1 MPTER
6 GNANDKGE
14 VIMSKILKSPAKYV
28 QGPGVL
34 REFDRYL
41 QGMGK
46 HLLILISQSGTKRI
60 CPTLE
65 ACFAHQPD
73 YVLHY
78 EVFKGECSQSQIDR
92 LTAVCQERGC
102 TAVVG
107 IGGGKILDAAK
118 GVAYY
123 AGLPVVIVPTVAST
137 DSPCSSLSV
146 VYRDNGEFE
155 RYLFLDNCPDMVLV
169 DTEVIVKAPVKL
181 LVAGMGD
188 AMATWFEARA
198 CRASG
203 KDSQVHA
210 KPTRAATGLA
220 AMCWDD
226 LLQYGPQAKQD
237 AENGVCSEAVETIV
251 EVNTYLS
258 SVGFES
264 GGLAAAHAIQ
274 KGFTFIPQLHEQY
287 HGNKVAFC
295 TLTQLMLE
303 EAPTEEVDA
312 VLAFC
317 RQVGLPV
324 CFADMGY
331 TEIDHELLRLAA
343 EKACVVGSTIH
354 NMPFPVVPD
363 MVYKAMLAA
372 DEAGSSCRKR

>member
-1 MPTER
+1 
-6 GNANDKGE
+6 
-14 VIMSKILKSPAKYV
+14 MSKILKSPSKYV

-46 HLLILISQSGTKRI
+46 HLLIIISQSGTNRI

-65 ACFAHQPD
+65 QCFADKPD
-73 YVLHY
+73 YTMHY
-78 EVFKGECSQSQIDR
+78 EVFRGECSQSQIDR
-92 LTAVCQERGC
+92 LVDACRTNEC

-107 IGGGKILDAAK
+107 IGGGKILDTAK

-123 AGLPVVIVPTVAST
+123 AQLPVVIVPTVAST

-155 RYLFLDNCPDMVLV
+155 RYLFLDSCPDMVLV
-169 DTEVIVKAPVKL
+169 DTEVITKAPVKL

-203 KDSQVHA
+203 KDNQVHA

-220 AMCWDD
+220 SMCWDY
-226 LLQYGPQAKQD
+226 LRQYGPQARQD
-237 AENGVCSEAVETIV
+237 AENGVCSEAVEIIV

-274 KGFTFIPQLHEQY
+274 KGITYIPQLHELY

-295 TLTQLMLE
+295 TLTQLVLE
-303 EAPTEEVDA
+303 NAPEEEMEA
-312 VLAFC
+312 VLDFC
-317 RQVGLPV
+317 CQVGLPV

-331 TEIDHELLRLAA
+331 SDVDHARLYLAA
-343 EKACVVGSTIH
+343 EKACVDGSTIH
-354 NMPFPVVPD
+354 NLPFPVSAD
-363 MVYKAMLAA
+363 MVYAALVKADAL
-372 DEAGSSCRKR
+372 GSAYKAK

>member
-1 MPTER
+1 
-6 GNANDKGE
+6 
-14 VIMSKILKSPAKYV
+14 MSKILKSPSKYV
-28 QGPGVL
+28 QGFGIL
-34 REFDRYL
+34 REFNQHL

-46 HLLILISQSGTKRI
+46 RLFIIISQSGTKRI

-65 ACFAHQPD
+65 TSFADTD
-73 YVLHY
+73 YDLHY
-78 EVFKGECSQSQIDR
+78 EVFRGECSQNQIDCLVHTCR
-92 LTAVCQERGC
+92 ELGC

-107 IGGGKILDAAK
+107 IGGGKILDTAK

-146 VYRDNGEFE
+146 VYRDNGEFD
-155 RYLFLDNCPDMVLV
+155 RYLFLDKCPDMVLV
-169 DTEVIVKAPVKL
+169 DTAVIVNAPVEL

-203 KDSQVHA
+203 KNNQVHG

-220 AMCWDD
+220 AMCWDY
-226 LLQYGPQAKQD
+226 LRQYGPQAKRD
-237 AENGVCSEAVETIV
+237 VENGVCSEAVETIV

-303 EAPTEEVDA
+303 NAPVEEVDA

-331 TEIDHELLRLAA
+331 TEIDHVLLRLAA

-354 NMPFPVVPD
+354 NMPFPVTAD
-363 MVYKAMLAA
+363 MVYAALLEA
-372 DEAGSSCRKR
+372 DEAGSVCCKL

>member
-1 MPTER
+1 
-6 GNANDKGE
+6 
-14 VIMSKILKSPAKYV
+14 MSKILKSPSKYV

-46 HLLILISQSGTKRI
+46 HLLIIISQSGTKRI

-65 ACFAHQPD
+65 QCFADKPD
-73 YVLHY
+73 YTLHY
-78 EVFKGECSQSQIDR
+78 EVFRGECSQSQIDR
-92 LTAVCQERGC
+92 LVDVCRANGC

-107 IGGGKILDAAK
+107 IGGGKILDTAK

-123 AGLPVVIVPTVAST
+123 AELPVVIVPTVAST

-146 VYRDNGEFE
+146 VYRDSGEFE
-155 RYLFLDNCPDMVLV
+155 RYLFLDCCPDMVLV
-169 DTEVIVKAPVKL
+169 DTEVITKAPVEL

-203 KDSQVHA
+203 KDNQVHA

-220 AMCWDD
+220 AMCWDY
-226 LLQYGPQAKQD
+226 LRQYGPQARRD
-237 AENGVCSEAVETIV
+237 AENGICSEAVEIIV

-274 KGFTFIPQLHEQY
+274 KGFTFIPQLHGLY

-295 TLTQLMLE
+295 TLTQLVLE
-303 EAPTEEVDA
+303 NAPEEEVEA
-312 VLAFC
+312 VLDFC
-317 RQVGLPV
+317 CQVGLPV

-331 TEIDHELLRLAA
+331 SDVDHARLYLAA
-343 EKACVVGSTIH
+343 EKACVDGSTIH
-354 NMPFPVVPD
+354 NLPFPVSAD
-363 MVYKAMLAA
+363 MVYAALVKADAL
-372 DEAGSSCRKR
+372 GSAYKAK

>member
-1 MPTER
+1 
-6 GNANDKGE
+6 
-14 VIMSKILKSPAKYV
+14 MSKILKSPAKYV

-46 HLLILISQSGTKRI
+46 HLLIIISQSGTKRI

-65 ACFAHQPD
+65 ACFADQSD
-73 YVLHY
+73 YTLHY

-92 LTAVCQERGC
+92 LVTICRERSC

-107 IGGGKILDAAK
+107 IGGGKILDTAK

-123 AGLPVVIVPTVAST
+123 ADLPVIIVPTVAST

-203 KDSQVHA
+203 KDNQVHA

-220 AMCWDD
+220 AMCWDY
-226 LLQYGPQAKQD
+226 LRQYGPQAKRD
-237 AENGVCSEAVETIV
+237 VENGMCSEAVETIV

-295 TLTQLMLE
+295 TLTQLVLE
-303 EAPTEEVDA
+303 NASEDERSALLD
-312 VLAFC
+312 FC
-317 RQVGLPV
+317 CEVGLPM

-331 TEIDHELLRLAA
+331 FETDHTLLRLAA
-343 EKACVVGSTIH
+343 EKACVEGSTIH
-354 NMPFPVVPD
+354 NMPFPVTAD
-363 MVYKAMLAA
+363 MVYAALLEADAAGKAYH
-372 DEAGSSCRKR
+372 EERG

>member
-1 MPTER
+1 
-6 GNANDKGE
+6 
-14 VIMSKILKSPAKYV
+14 MSKILKSPAKYV

-34 REFDRYL
+34 QEFDRYL
-41 QGMGK
+41 QGMGNR
-46 HLLILISQSGTKRI
+46 LLVIISQSGTKRI

-65 ACFAHQPD
+65 QCFEGKD
-73 YVLHY
+73 YELHY
-78 EVFKGECSQSQIDR
+78 EIFQGECSQRQIDR
-92 LTAVCQERGC
+92 LVASAKDHGC

-107 IGGGKILDAAK
+107 IGGGKILDTAK
-118 GVAYY
+118 GVAYD

-146 VYRDNGEFE
+146 VYHDNGEFE
-155 RYLFLDNCPDMVLV
+155 RYLFLDSCPDMVLV
-169 DTEVIVKAPVKL
+169 DTAVIAKAPVSL

-203 KDSQVHA
+203 SNNQVHA
-210 KPTRAATGLA
+210 QPTRAATGLA
-220 AMCWDD
+220 AMCWDY
-226 LLQYGPQAKQD
+226 LQKDGVQAKQD
-237 AENGVCSEAVETIV
+237 LEEGKCTEAVETIV

-303 EAPTEEVDA
+303 QAPQAEVDA
-312 VLAFC
+312 VLEFC
-317 RQVGLPV
+317 CRVGLPV
-324 CFADMGY
+324 CFADMDY
-331 TEIDHELLRLAA
+331 PEVDHALLRLAA
-343 EKACVVGSTIH
+343 EKACVSGSTIH
-354 NMPFPVVPD
+354 HMPFPVTPD
-363 MVYKAMLAA
+363 MVYEAMLAA
-372 DEAGSSCRKR
+372 DAAGRAYHK

>member
-1 MPTER
+1 
-6 GNANDKGE
+6 
-14 VIMSKILKSPAKYV
+14 MSKILKSPAKYV

-34 REFDRYL
+34 REFDHYL

-46 HLLILISQSGTKRI
+46 HLLIIISQSGTKRI

-65 ACFAHQPD
+65 ACFADKPD
-73 YVLHY
+73 YALHY

-92 LTAVCQERGC
+92 LVAVCREQGC

-107 IGGGKILDAAK
+107 IGGGKILDTAK

-155 RYLFLDNCPDMVLV
+155 RYLFLENCPDMVLV

-203 KDSQVHA
+203 KNNQVHG

-220 AMCWDD
+220 AMCWDY
-226 LLQYGPQAKQD
+226 LRQYGPQAKRD
-237 AENGVCSEAVETIV
+237 VENGICSEAVETIV

-274 KGFTFIPQLHEQY
+274 KGFTFIPQLHDQY

-303 EAPTEEVDA
+303 KAPAEEVDA

-317 RQVGLPV
+317 RQVSLPV

-331 TEIDHELLRLAA
+331 TEIDHVLLRLAA

-354 NMPFPVVPD
+354 NMPFPVTAD
-363 MVYKAMLAA
+363 MVYAALLEA
-372 DEAGSSCRKR
+372 DEAGSVCCKL

>member
-1 MPTER
+1 
-6 GNANDKGE
+6 
-14 VIMSKILKSPAKYV
+14 MSKILKSPAKYV
-28 QGPGVL
+28 QGPDTL
-34 REFDRYL
+34 KQLDRYL
-41 QGMGK
+41 QGMGNR
-46 HLLILISQSGTKRI
+46 LLVIISRSGTKRI

-65 ACFAHQPD
+65 ACFESKD
-73 YVLHY
+73 YTLHY
-78 EVFKGECSQSQIDR
+78 EVFQGECSQGQIDR
-92 LTAVCQERGC
+92 LVAVAQEQGSTAI
-102 TAVVG
+102 VG
-107 IGGGKILDAAK
+107 IGGGKILDTAK

-155 RYLFLDNCPDMVLV
+155 RYLFLDTCPDMVLV
-169 DTEVIVKAPVKL
+169 DTAVIAKAPVSL

-203 KDSQVHA
+203 KDNQVHA

-220 AMCWDD
+220 SMCWDY
-226 LLQYGPQAKQD
+226 LQRYGMQAKED
-237 AENGVCSEAVETIV
+237 VEAGICSEAVEIIV

-303 EAPTEEVDA
+303 KASEEERSA
-312 VLAFC
+312 VLQFC
-317 RQVGLPV
+317 CDVGLPV

-331 TEIDHELLRLAA
+331 SEVDHALLRLAA
-343 EKACVVGSTIH
+343 EKACVAGSTIH
-354 NMPFPVVPD
+354 NMPFPVTPD
-363 MVYKAMLAA
+363 MVYEALLEADAA
-372 DEAGSSCRKR
+372 GRAYCAERG

>member
-1 MPTER
+1 
-6 GNANDKGE
+6 
-14 VIMSKILKSPAKYV
+14 MSKILKSPAKYV
-28 QGPGVL
+28 QGPDTL
-34 REFDRYL
+34 KNFDQYL
-41 QGMGK
+41 QGMGNR
-46 HLLILISQSGTKRI
+46 LLIIISQSGTKRI

-65 ACFAHQPD
+65 QCFAGKD
-73 YVLHY
+73 YRLHY
-78 EVFKGECSQSQIDR
+78 EIFQGECSQNQIDR
-92 LTAVCQERGC
+92 LVAVAQDQDS
-102 TAVVG
+102 TVIVG
-107 IGGGKILDAAK
+107 IGGGKILDTAK

-123 AGLPVVIVPTVAST
+123 AGLPVIIVPTVAST

-146 VYRDNGEFE
+146 VYRENGEFE
-155 RYLFLDNCPDMVLV
+155 RYLFLDTCPDMVLV
-169 DTEVIVKAPVKL
+169 DTTVISKAPVSL

-203 KDSQVHA
+203 NDNQVHA

-220 AMCWDD
+220 SMCWDY
-226 LLQYGPQAKQD
+226 LQRYGVQAKTD
-237 AENGVCSEAVETIV
+237 VEAGCCSEAVEIIV

-274 KGFTFIPQLHEQY
+274 KGFTFIPQLHNLY

-303 EAPTEEVDA
+303 NAPEEELEA
-312 VLAFC
+312 VLRFC
-317 RQVGLPV
+317 CEVGLPI

-331 TEIDHELLRLAA
+331 IQIDHELLRLAA
-343 EKACVVGSTIH
+343 VKACANGSTIY
-354 NMPFPVVPD
+354 NMPFAVTPA
-363 MVYKAMLAA
+363 MVYDALLAA
-372 DEAGSSCRKR
+372 DAVGTKYRSEHL

>member
-1 MPTER
+1 
-6 GNANDKGE
+6 
-14 VIMSKILKSPAKYV
+14 MSKILKSPAKYV
-28 QGPGVL
+28 QGQGVL
-34 REFDRYL
+34 QEFDQYL

-46 HLLILISQSGTKRI
+46 RLLIIISQSGTKRI

-65 ACFAHQPD
+65 RCFEGKD
-73 YVLHY
+73 YALHY
-78 EVFKGECSQSQIDR
+78 EVFQGECSQRQIDR
-92 LTAVCQERGC
+92 LVASVKEHSC

-107 IGGGKILDAAK
+107 IGGGKILDTAK

-123 AGLPVVIVPTVAST
+123 TGLPVVIVPTVAAT

-155 RYLFLDNCPDMVLV
+155 RYLFLDRCPDIVLV
-169 DTEVIVKAPVKL
+169 DTAVIAKAPVSL

-203 KDSQVHA
+203 SDNQVHA
-210 KPTRAATGLA
+210 KPTFAATGLA
-220 AMCWDD
+220 AMCWEH
-226 LLQYGPQAKQD
+226 LQQDGVQAKQD
-237 AENGVCSEAVETIV
+237 LDAGKCTEAVETIV

-303 EAPTEEVDA
+303 QAPQEEIDA
-312 VLAFC
+312 VLQFC
-317 RQVGLPV
+317 RKVGLPV

-331 TEIDHELLRLAA
+331 TEVDHNLLHLAA
-343 EKACVVGSTIH
+343 EKACVSGSTIH
-354 NMPFPVVPD
+354 NMPFPVTGE
-363 MVYKAMLAA
+363 MVYRALLAA
-372 DEAGSSCRKR
+372 DEAGTMCHQN